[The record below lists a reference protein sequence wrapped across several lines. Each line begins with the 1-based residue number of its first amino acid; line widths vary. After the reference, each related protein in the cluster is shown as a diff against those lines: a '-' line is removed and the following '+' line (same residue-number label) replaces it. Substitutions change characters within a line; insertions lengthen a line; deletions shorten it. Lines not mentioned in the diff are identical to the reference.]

1 MAEFTKFYIRF
12 LEQLWNNVVHFFAT
26 IWDLIARMF
35 YKDWAV
41 NGYFQ
46 LFTESSSNWSVL
58 DYVAFII
65 VLIINIGF
73 VILNNFIRDLCD
85 SKFRFCLSMCCLTG
99 CIMLIGVSLQH
110 SPFNFLM

>member
-12 LEQLWNNVVHFFAT
+12 LEQLWNNIVHFFVT

-46 LFTESSSNWSVL
+46 LFTESSSNWTVL

-65 VLIINIGF
+65 VLIINI
-73 VILNNFIRDLCD
+73 L
-85 SKFRFCLSMCCLTG
+85 
-99 CIMLIGVSLQH
+99 
-110 SPFNFLM
+110 